1 MNFFT
6 LATSATNSGST
17 NAGGL
22 GNTWIIIG
30 IIVVFILMFVLTSI
44 PQKKRQK
51 QMQNMLAQIKPGD
64 QVKTIGD
71 MVGVVTAVNDMTGIL
86 TINVGSES
94 VPTFINVDRVAI
106 YSVAPLK
113 TAEPAPVV
121 ETAPIEES
129 APVEENKEDK

>member
-22 GNTWIIIG
+22 GSPWLLIG
-30 IIVVFILMFVLTSI
+30 IVVVFILMFVLTSI

-64 QVKTIGD
+64 QVKTIGG

-94 VPTFINVDRVAI
+94 APTFINVDRVAI

-121 ETAPIEES
+121 ETAP
-129 APVEENKEDK
+129 VEENKEDK

>member
-6 LATSATNSGST
+6 LATSATNSGSN

-22 GNTWIIIG
+22 GSPWLLIG
-30 IIVVFILMFVLTSI
+30 IVVVFILMFVLTSI

-64 QVKTIGD
+64 QVKTIGG

-94 VPTFINVDRVAI
+94 APTFINVDRVAI

-121 ETAPIEES
+121 ETAPVEES